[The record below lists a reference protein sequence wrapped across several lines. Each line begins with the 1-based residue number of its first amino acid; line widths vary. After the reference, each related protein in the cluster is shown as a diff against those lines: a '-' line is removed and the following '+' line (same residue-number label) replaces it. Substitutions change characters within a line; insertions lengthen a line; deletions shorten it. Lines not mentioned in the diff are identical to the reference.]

1 MAPSKLLTLFL
12 SPALL
17 VLLLRPAA
25 SQSPAAVVRGG
36 YWFPESGFASS
47 AINSKLFTH
56 LFCAFAG
63 VDPQTFR
70 LTVPDAN
77 QPQFSTFTQTVQ
89 RQNPS
94 VKTLLSIGGGNANL
108 TTLAAMA
115 SQPGRRKAFIGSSIS
130 LARSYNFHGL
140 DLDWEYPS
148 DTTQMANFGALLA
161 EWRAAVAEEAGSSGK
176 PPLFLSAAVLYLS
189 YYYSPSVPYPVQT
202 ISNSLDWINLMA
214 YDFYGPWL
222 PTMTAPPAALYNP
235 GRRESGDNGVNS
247 WIESQF
253 PAEKIILGMPFFGW
267 SWRLVDP
274 ENHEL
279 YSPANGKALA
289 GDGSAGYDLINAFV
303 AQNRGTKVFN
313 STVVSDYCYS
323 GTTWIGYDDVQ
334 SVSTKVAYA
343 KNRGLGGYFAWH
355 VGADDNWTLST
366 TASQAWGA

>member
-1 MAPSKLLTLFL
+1 MKLLTISPSQSIPCFPLCSVFVSLPAKMAPSKLLTLFL
-12 SPALL
+12 SAALL

-25 SQSPAAVVRGG
+25 SQSPNAVVRGG

-115 SQPGRRKAFIGSSIS
+115 SQPGGRKAFIDSSIS
-130 LARSYNFHGL
+130 L
-140 DLDWEYPS
+140 
-148 DTTQMANFGALLA
+148 
-161 EWRAAVAEEAGSSGK
+161 EWRAAVAEEARSSGQS
-176 PPLFLSAAVLYLS
+176 PLLLSAAVLYLS

-214 YDFYGPWL
+214 YDFYGPWS

-289 GDGSAGYDLINAFV
+289 GDGSAGYDRINAFV